1 MEQNYPSFPPRLFLS
16 TGIKEKTGNEVTFD
30 SQVSDA
36 VDGERQRPTWTERNE
51 KFHNIENA
59 CHFVFFA
66 PSKTDEFDKSLFQNL
81 LTKL

>member
-36 VDGERQRPTWTERNE
+36 VDGERQRPT
-51 KFHNIENA
+51 
-59 CHFVFFA
+59 
-66 PSKTDEFDKSLFQNL
+66 
-81 LTKL
+81 